1 MLVLHLTSKS
11 ILIFIPNG
19 CFMSVLNL
27 RKPFYLKDI
36 LSGLVV
42 FLVALPLCLGIA
54 LASGAPI
61 ISGIIAGIV
70 GGIVVGV
77 LSGSHI
83 SVAGPAAGLTAVILV
98 QLDQL
103 SGNYAAFLLCIIFAG
118 LLQIGFGLFKLGFFA
133 NFIPNNVILGLLA
146 AIGVILIA
154 TQLPYLLGIHDFSWS
169 AVWSG
174 TFFSNFSSLDKGAA
188 LIGLLSLFLI
198 LAWDSSP
205 LKKLVLPSAL
215 VAVVAAALLNFI
227 LMSMGSPL
235 AVQNH
240 NLIQLPN
247 LLEAPRD
254 VLIFPDFSYLAE
266 PLIYTGAITLAVVA
280 SLETLLNLE
289 AADKLDPQ
297 KRSSPPNRELWAQ
310 GTGNIVSGLIGGMPI
325 TSVIVRSSVNAN
337 SGARSKCSTIIHGIF
352 LLLAV
357 MFFVPLMN
365 MIPLSALAAILIL
378 TGFKLTHPKLFK
390 KLYQQGWKQFLP
402 FIITLVA
409 ILLTDLLT
417 GILIG
422 LLVSS
427 AFILYGNL
435 NKGVRVYKEKH
446 LHGIVTR
453 IELPSQV
460 TFLNRSA
467 LISALEHVH
476 KGEQLILDA
485 TQSDSIDPDIYQ
497 VIQEYQ
503 NETAIKR
510 KIDLKLI
517 GFKQHYH
524 ELDDAVLDIDI
535 STRDLQQQLTP
546 AQVLNLLKEGNERFV
561 KNERLQR
568 DIYRQIRVTA
578 DQGQHPIAAVLGCM
592 DSRAPTEMLFDVGIG
607 DLFSLR
613 IAGNVAGQKVIG
625 SLEFACQA
633 KGSKVV
639 VVLGH
644 TDCGAVTSACQLRLQ
659 HKSISDI
666 KEMPYIQYILGP
678 LMHSVQSAY
687 DIMQPRE
694 LNRPFIDQVTTL
706 NVHYNIQY
714 IVNHSSVLKEM
725 LERGEIAIVG
735 AIYDVQ
741 TGRVNF
747 LE

>member
-1 MLVLHLTSKS
+1 MTLFEVKDRLH
-11 ILIFIPNG
+11 I
-19 CFMSVLNL
+19 
-27 RKPFYLKDI
+27 KDA

-61 ISGIIAGIV
+61 LSGILAGIV
-70 GGIVVGV
+70 GGIVVGF

-98 QLDQL
+98 QLEQL
-103 SGNYAAFLLCIIFAG
+103 GGNYAAFLLCIIFAG
-118 LLQIGFGLFKLGFFA
+118 GLQILFGLFKLGFFA
-133 NFIPNNVILGLLA
+133 NYIPNNVILGLLA

-154 TQLPYLLGIHDFSWS
+154 TQIPYLLGLGNFSWREL
-169 AVWSG
+169 WSDQG
-174 TFFSNFSSLDKGAA
+174 INPNIQLDAGAMA
-188 LIGLLSLFLI
+188 IGLLSVMVI
-198 LAWDSSP
+198 LVWDKTP

-215 VAVVAAALLNFI
+215 IAVLVAAVLNYV
-227 LMSMGSPL
+227 LTYLQSPW
-235 AVQNH
+235 AIQTE

-247 LLEAPRD
+247 LLNATESAF
-254 VLIFPDFSYLAE
+254 IFPDWSALTN

-289 AADKLDPQ
+289 AADKLDPH
-297 KRSSPPNRELWAQ
+297 KRASPPNRELWAQ
-310 GTGNIVSGLIGGMPI
+310 GTGNIISGLIGGMPI

-337 SGARSKCSTIIHGIF
+337 TGARSKCSTIIHGIL

-357 MFFVPLMN
+357 LFFVPLMN

-378 TGFKLTHPKLFK
+378 TGFKLTHPSLFK
-390 KLYQQGWKQFLP
+390 KLYQQGWTQFIP
-402 FIITLVA
+402 FMITLVA
-409 ILLTDLLT
+409 ILLTDLLV

-422 LLVSS
+422 LASS
-427 AFILYGNL
+427 IVFILYGNL
-435 NKGVRVYKEKH
+435 HKGVRVYREKH
-446 LHGIVTR
+446 LHGVITR

-460 TFLNRSA
+460 TFLNRAS
-467 LISALEHVH
+467 LISALERVH
-476 KGEQLILDA
+476 KHEKLVIDA

-510 KIDLKLI
+510 QIDLKLI
-517 GFKQHYH
+517 GFKQHYQ

-535 STRDLQQQLTP
+535 STRDLQSKLKP
-546 AQVLNLLKEGNERFV
+546 SDVLKLLKEGNQRFV
-561 KNERLQR
+561 RNERLQR

-578 DQGQHPIAAVLGCM
+578 DEGQHPIAAVLGCM

-613 IAGNVAGQKVIG
+613 IAGNVAGQKVLG

-633 KGSKVV
+633 KGAKVI

-644 TDCGAVTSACQLRLQ
+644 TDCGAVTSACQMSLQ
-659 HKSISDI
+659 KQSVADI
-666 KEMPYIQYILGP
+666 KEMPHIQYVLGP
-678 LMHSVQSAY
+678 LMHSVDNVY
-687 DIMQPRE
+687 DIMQPRS
-694 LNRPFIDQVTTL
+694 LTPAFIDQVTAM

-714 IVNHSSVLKEM
+714 IIKHSAVLREM
-725 LERGEIAIVG
+725 LEHQQIDIVG
-735 AIYDVQ
+735 AIYDVK
-741 TGRVNF
+741 TGKVNF
-747 LE
+747 L

>member
-1 MLVLHLTSKS
+1 MTLFEVKNRLH
-11 ILIFIPNG
+11 I
-19 CFMSVLNL
+19 
-27 RKPFYLKDI
+27 KDA

-61 ISGIIAGIV
+61 LSGILAGIV
-70 GGIVVGV
+70 GGIVVGF

-98 QLDQL
+98 QLEQL
-103 SGNYAAFLLCIIFAG
+103 GGNYAAFLLCIIFAG
-118 LLQIGFGLFKLGFFA
+118 GLQILFGLFKLGFFA
-133 NFIPNNVILGLLA
+133 NYIPNNVILGLLA

-154 TQLPYLLGIHDFSWS
+154 TQIPYLLGLGNFSWREL
-169 AVWSG
+169 WSDQG
-174 TFFSNFSSLDKGAA
+174 INPNIQLDAGAMA
-188 LIGLLSLFLI
+188 IGLLSVVVI
-198 LAWDSSP
+198 LVWDKTP

-215 VAVVAAALLNFI
+215 IAVLVAAVLNYV
-227 LMSMGSPL
+227 LTYLQSPW
-235 AVQNH
+235 AIQTE

-247 LLEAPRD
+247 LLNATESAF
-254 VLIFPDFSYLAE
+254 IFPDWSALTN

-289 AADKLDPQ
+289 AADKLDPH
-297 KRSSPPNRELWAQ
+297 KRASPPNRELWAQ
-310 GTGNIVSGLIGGMPI
+310 GTGNIISGLIGGMPI

-337 SGARSKCSTIIHGIF
+337 TGARSKCSTIIHGIL

-357 MFFVPLMN
+357 LFFVPLMN

-378 TGFKLTHPKLFK
+378 TGFKLTHPSLFK
-390 KLYQQGWKQFLP
+390 KLYQQGWTQFIP
-402 FIITLVA
+402 FMITLVA
-409 ILLTDLLT
+409 ILLTDLLV

-422 LLVSS
+422 LASS
-427 AFILYGNL
+427 IVFILYGNL
-435 NKGVRVYKEKH
+435 HKGVRVYREKH
-446 LHGIVTR
+446 LHGVITR

-460 TFLNRSA
+460 TFLNRAS
-467 LISALEHVH
+467 LISALERVH
-476 KGEQLILDA
+476 KHEKLVIDA

-510 KIDLKLI
+510 QIDLKLI
-517 GFKQHYH
+517 GFKQHYQ

-535 STRDLQQQLTP
+535 STRDLQSKLKP
-546 AQVLNLLKEGNERFV
+546 SDVLKLLKEGNQRFV
-561 KNERLQR
+561 RNERLQR

-578 DQGQHPIAAVLGCM
+578 DEGQHPIAAVLGCM

-613 IAGNVAGQKVIG
+613 IAGNVAGQKVLG

-633 KGSKVV
+633 KGAKVI

-644 TDCGAVTSACQLRLQ
+644 TDCGAVTSACQLSLQ
-659 HKSISDI
+659 KQSVADI
-666 KEMPYIQYILGP
+666 KEMPHIQYVLGP
-678 LMHSVQSAY
+678 LMHSVDNVY
-687 DIMQPRE
+687 DIMQPRS
-694 LNRPFIDQVTTL
+694 LTPAFIDQVTAM

-714 IVNHSSVLKEM
+714 IIKHSAVLREM
-725 LERGEIAIVG
+725 LEHQQIDIIG
-735 AIYDVQ
+735 AIYDVK
-741 TGRVNF
+741 TGKVNF
-747 LE
+747 L

>member
-1 MLVLHLTSKS
+1 MTSLALKNRFHLND
-11 ILIFIPNG
+11 L
-19 CFMSVLNL
+19 
-27 RKPFYLKDI
+27 
-36 LSGLVV
+36 LSGVVV

-70 GGIVVGV
+70 GGIIVGL

-83 SVAGPAAGLTAVILV
+83 SVSGPAAGLTAVILV

-103 SGNYAAFLLCIIFAG
+103 GGNYAAFLLCIVFAG
-118 LLQIGFGLFKLGFFA
+118 ILQILFGLFKLGFFA

-146 AIGVILIA
+146 AIGAILIV
-154 TQLPYLLGIHDFSWS
+154 TQLPYLFGLSSFSWDMLWTSTPS
-169 AVWSG
+169 ALVQH
-174 TFFSNFSSLDKGAA
+174 FDLGAA

-205 LKKLVLPSAL
+205 LKKLALPSAL
-215 VAVVAAALLNFI
+215 IAVVLAAGLNFI
-227 LMSMGSPL
+227 LISIGSPW
-235 AVQNH
+235 AVQSD

-247 LLEAPRD
+247 ILEAPQE
-254 VLIFPDFSYLAE
+254 VLVFPDFAYLAE
-266 PLIYTGAITLAVVA
+266 PLIYTGAVTLAIVA

-289 AADKLDPQ
+289 AADKLDSQ

-310 GTGNIVSGLIGGMPI
+310 GAGNIVSGLIGGMPV

-337 SGARSKCSTIIHGIF
+337 TGARSKCSTIFHGIL
-352 LLLAV
+352 LLLAIL
-357 MFFVPLMN
+357 FFVPLMN
-365 MIPLSALAAILIL
+365 MIPLSALAAILIV

-390 KLYQQGWKQFLP
+390 QLYQKGWKQFLP

-417 GILIG
+417 GIVIG
-422 LLVSS
+422 LLTSS
-427 AFILYGNL
+427 GFILYGNF

-476 KGEQLILDA
+476 KHQQLIIDA
-485 TQSDSIDPDIYQ
+485 TQCDSIDPDIYQ
-497 VIQEYQ
+497 VIQDYQ
-503 NETAIKR
+503 NETASKR
-510 KIDLKLI
+510 QIDLKLI
-517 GFKQHYH
+517 GFKQHYQDVD
-524 ELDDAVLDIDI
+524 EAALDIYI
-535 STRDLQQQLTP
+535 STRELQRKLSPQQVIT
-546 AQVLNLLKEGNERFV
+546 LLKEGNERFV

-568 DIYRQIRVTA
+568 DVYRQIRVTA
-578 DQGQHPIAAVLGCM
+578 DEGQHPIAAVLGCM
-592 DSRAPTEMLFDVGIG
+592 DSRAPTEMIFDVGIG

-613 IAGNVAGQKVIG
+613 IAGNIAGQKVLG

-633 KGSKVV
+633 KGSKVIL
-639 VVLGH
+639 VLGH

-659 HKSISDI
+659 QKRVSDVQ
-666 KEMPYIQYILGP
+666 EMPHIQYVLGP
-678 LMHSVQSAY
+678 LMHSVDSVY
-687 DIMQPRE
+687 DIMQPRD
-694 LNRPFIDQVTTL
+694 LSRAFINQVTAM

-714 IVNHSSVLKEM
+714 ITAHSPVLKD
-725 LERGEIAIVG
+725 LLDRGEIAIVG
-735 AIYDVQ
+735 AIYDVK
-741 TGRVNF
+741 TGQVEF
-747 LE
+747 LDR

>member
-1 MLVLHLTSKS
+1 MVV
-11 ILIFIPNG
+11 
-19 CFMSVLNL
+19 FMPALE
-27 RKPFYLKDI
+27 LKNRFHVNDL
-36 LSGLVV
+36 LSGVVV

-70 GGIVVGV
+70 GGIIVGL

-83 SVAGPAAGLTAVILV
+83 SVSGPAAGLTAVILV

-103 SGNYAAFLLCIIFAG
+103 GGNYAAFLLCIVFAG
-118 LLQIGFGLFKLGFFA
+118 ILQILFGVFKLGFFA

-146 AIGVILIA
+146 AIGAILIV
-154 TQLPYLLGIHDFSWS
+154 TQLPYLFGLTDFSWKE
-169 AVWSG
+169 VWTATPD
-174 TFFSNFSSLDKGAA
+174 TFIQKFDAGAA

-205 LKKLVLPSAL
+205 LKKLALPSAL
-215 VAVVAAALLNFI
+215 IAVVLAAVFNFVLI
-227 LMSMGSPL
+227 SIGSSW
-235 AVQNH
+235 AVQSN

-247 LLEAPRD
+247 ILQAPEE
-254 VLIFPDFSYLAE
+254 VLVFPDFSYLAE
-266 PLIYTGAITLAVVA
+266 PLIYTGAITLAIVA

-310 GTGNIVSGLIGGMPI
+310 GAGNIVSGLIGGMPV

-337 SGARSKCSTIIHGIF
+337 TGARSKCSTIIHGVL
-352 LLLAV
+352 LLLAIL
-357 MFFVPLMN
+357 FFVPLMN
-365 MIPLSALAAILIL
+365 MIPLSALAAILIV

-390 KLYQQGWKQFLP
+390 QLYQKGWRQFLP

-417 GILIG
+417 GILVG
-422 LLVSS
+422 LFTSS
-427 AFILYGNL
+427 AFILYGNF

-476 KGEQLILDA
+476 KDQQLIIDA
-485 TQSDSIDPDIYQ
+485 TQCDSIDPDIYQ
-497 VIQEYQ
+497 VIQDYQ
-503 NETAIKR
+503 NETAVKR
-510 KIDLKLI
+510 QVDLKLI
-517 GFKQHYH
+517 GFKQHY
-524 ELDDAVLDIDI
+524 EEVDDAVLDIYI
-535 STRDLQQQLTP
+535 STRDLQRKLSPQQVIT
-546 AQVLNLLKEGNERFV
+546 LLKEGNERFV

-578 DQGQHPIAAVLGCM
+578 DEGQHPIAA
-592 DSRAPTEMLFDVGIG
+592 EMIFDVGIG

-613 IAGNVAGQKVIG
+613 IAGNIAGQKVLG

-633 KGSKVV
+633 KGSKVIL
-639 VVLGH
+639 VLGH

-659 HKSISDI
+659 QKQISDV
-666 KEMPYIQYILGP
+666 KEMPHIQYVLGP
-678 LMHSVQSAY
+678 LMHSVKSVY

-694 LNRPFIDQVTTL
+694 LNKTFVNQVTAM

-714 IVNHSSVLKEM
+714 IINNSTVLKD
-725 LERGEIAIVG
+725 LLDRGEIAIVG
-735 AIYDVQ
+735 AIYDVK
-741 TGRVNF
+741 TGHVEF
-747 LE
+747 LDA

>member
-1 MLVLHLTSKS
+1 MC
-11 ILIFIPNG
+11 I
-19 CFMSVLNL
+19 
-27 RKPFYLKDI
+27 
-36 LSGLVV
+36 V
-42 FLVALPLCLGIA
+42 F
-54 LASGAPI
+54 
-61 ISGIIAGIV
+61 AGI
-70 GGIVVGV
+70 
-77 LSGSHI
+77 
-83 SVAGPAAGLTAVILV
+83 
-98 QLDQL
+98 
-103 SGNYAAFLLCIIFAG
+103 
-118 LLQIGFGLFKLGFFA
+118 LQILFGVFKLGFFA

-146 AIGVILIA
+146 AIGAILIV
-154 TQLPYLLGIHDFSWS
+154 TQLPYLFGLTDFSWKD
-169 AVWSG
+169 VW
-174 TFFSNFSSLDKGAA
+174 TATPDTLIQKFDTGAA

-205 LKKLVLPSAL
+205 LKKLALPSAL
-215 VAVVAAALLNFI
+215 IAVVIAAVLNFV
-227 LMSMGSPL
+227 LMNIGSSW
-235 AVQNH
+235 AVQTN

-247 LLEAPRD
+247 ILQAPEE
-254 VLIFPDFSYLAE
+254 VLVFPDFSYLAE
-266 PLIYTGAITLAVVA
+266 PLIYTGAITLAIVA

-310 GTGNIVSGLIGGMPI
+310 GAGNIVSGLIGGMPV

-337 SGARSKCSTIIHGIF
+337 TGARSKYSTIIHGIL

-357 MFFVPLMN
+357 LFFVQLMN
-365 MIPLSALAAILIL
+365 MIPLSALAAILIV

-390 KLYQQGWKQFLP
+390 QLYQKGWKQFLP

-417 GILIG
+417 GILVG
-422 LLVSS
+422 LFTSS
-427 AFILYGNL
+427 AFILYGNF

-476 KGEQLILDA
+476 KDQQLIIDA
-485 TQSDSIDPDIYQ
+485 TQCDSIDPDIYQ
-497 VIQEYQ
+497 VIQDYQ
-503 NETAIKR
+503 NETAVKR
-510 KIDLKLI
+510 QVDLKLI
-517 GFKQHYH
+517 GFKQHY
-524 ELDDAVLDIDI
+524 EEVDDAVLDIYI
-535 STRDLQQQLTP
+535 STRDLQRKLSPQQVVT
-546 AQVLNLLKEGNERFV
+546 LLKEGNERFV

-578 DQGQHPIAAVLGCM
+578 DEGQHPIAAVLGCM
-592 DSRAPTEMLFDVGIG
+592 DSRAPTEMIFDVGIG

-613 IAGNVAGQKVIG
+613 IAGNIAGQKVLG

-633 KGSKVV
+633 KGSKVIL
-639 VVLGH
+639 VLGH

-659 HKSISDI
+659 QKQVSDV
-666 KEMPYIQYILGP
+666 KEMPHIQYVLGP
-678 LMHSVQSAY
+678 LMRSVESVY

-694 LNRPFIDQVTTL
+694 LNKAFINQVTAM

-714 IVNHSSVLKEM
+714 IINNSTVLKD
-725 LERGEIAIVG
+725 LLDRGEIAIIG
-735 AIYDVQ
+735 AIYDVK
-741 TGRVNF
+741 TGHVEF
-747 LE
+747 LDT

>member
-1 MLVLHLTSKS
+1 MTLFEVKNRLH
-11 ILIFIPNG
+11 I
-19 CFMSVLNL
+19 
-27 RKPFYLKDI
+27 KDA

-61 ISGIIAGIV
+61 LSGILAGIV
-70 GGIVVGV
+70 GGIVVGF

-98 QLDQL
+98 QLEQL
-103 SGNYAAFLLCIIFAG
+103 GGNYAAFLLCIIFAG
-118 LLQIGFGLFKLGFFA
+118 GLQILFGLFKLGFFA
-133 NFIPNNVILGLLA
+133 NYIPNNVILGLLA

-154 TQLPYLLGIHDFSWS
+154 TQIPYLLGLGNFSWREL
-169 AVWSG
+169 WSDQG
-174 TFFSNFSSLDKGAA
+174 INPNIQLDAGAMA
-188 LIGLLSLFLI
+188 IGLLSVVVI
-198 LAWDSSP
+198 LVWDKTS

-215 VAVVAAALLNFI
+215 IAVLVAAVLNYV
-227 LMSMGSPL
+227 LTYLQSPW
-235 AVQNH
+235 AIQTE

-247 LLEAPRD
+247 LLNATESAF
-254 VLIFPDFSYLAE
+254 IFPDWSALTN

-289 AADKLDPQ
+289 AADKLDPH
-297 KRSSPPNRELWAQ
+297 KRASPPNRELWAQ
-310 GTGNIVSGLIGGMPI
+310 GTGNIISGLIGGMPI

-337 SGARSKCSTIIHGIF
+337 TGARSKCSTIIHGIL

-357 MFFVPLMN
+357 LFFVPLMN

-378 TGFKLTHPKLFK
+378 TGFKLTHPGLFK
-390 KLYQQGWKQFLP
+390 KLYQQGWTQFIP
-402 FIITLVA
+402 FMITLVA
-409 ILLTDLLT
+409 ILLTDLLV

-422 LLVSS
+422 LASS
-427 AFILYGNL
+427 IVFILYGNL
-435 NKGVRVYKEKH
+435 HKGVRVYREKH
-446 LHGIVTR
+446 LHGVITR

-460 TFLNRSA
+460 TFLNRAS
-467 LISALEHVH
+467 LISALERVH
-476 KGEQLILDA
+476 KHEKLVIDA

-510 KIDLKLI
+510 QIDLKLI
-517 GFKQHYH
+517 GFKQHYQ

-535 STRDLQQQLTP
+535 STRDLQSKLKP
-546 AQVLNLLKEGNERFV
+546 SDVLKLLKEGNQRFV
-561 KNERLQR
+561 RNERLQR

-578 DQGQHPIAAVLGCM
+578 DEGQHPIAAVLGCM

-613 IAGNVAGQKVIG
+613 IAGNVAGQKVLG

-633 KGSKVV
+633 KGAKVI

-644 TDCGAVTSACQLRLQ
+644 TDCGAVTSACQLSLQ
-659 HKSISDI
+659 KQSVADI
-666 KEMPYIQYILGP
+666 KEMPHIQYVLGP
-678 LMHSVQSAY
+678 LMHSVDNVY
-687 DIMQPRE
+687 DIMQPRS
-694 LNRPFIDQVTTL
+694 LTSAFIDQVTAM

-714 IVNHSSVLKEM
+714 IIKHSAVLREM
-725 LERGEIAIVG
+725 LEHQQIDIVG
-735 AIYDVQ
+735 AIYDVK
-741 TGRVNF
+741 TGKVNF
-747 LE
+747 L

>member
-1 MLVLHLTSKS
+1 MTLFEVKNRLH
-11 ILIFIPNG
+11 I
-19 CFMSVLNL
+19 
-27 RKPFYLKDI
+27 KDA

-61 ISGIIAGIV
+61 LSGILAGIV
-70 GGIVVGV
+70 GGIVVGF

-98 QLDQL
+98 QLEQL
-103 SGNYAAFLLCIIFAG
+103 GGNYAAFLLCIIFAG
-118 LLQIGFGLFKLGFFA
+118 GLQILFGLFKLGFFA
-133 NFIPNNVILGLLA
+133 NYIPNNVILGLLA

-154 TQLPYLLGIHDFSWS
+154 TQIPYLLGLGNFSWREL
-169 AVWSG
+169 WSDQG
-174 TFFSNFSSLDKGAA
+174 INSNIQLDAGAMA
-188 LIGLLSLFLI
+188 IGLLSVVVI
-198 LAWDSSP
+198 LVWDKTP

-215 VAVVAAALLNFI
+215 IAVLVAAVLNYV
-227 LMSMGSPL
+227 LTYLQSPW
-235 AVQNH
+235 AIQTE

-247 LLEAPRD
+247 LLNATESAF
-254 VLIFPDFSYLAE
+254 IFPDWSALTN

-289 AADKLDPQ
+289 AADKLDPH
-297 KRSSPPNRELWAQ
+297 KRASPPNRELWAQ
-310 GTGNIVSGLIGGMPI
+310 GTGNIISGLIGGMPI

-337 SGARSKCSTIIHGIF
+337 TGARSKCSTIIHGIL

-357 MFFVPLMN
+357 LFFVPLMN

-378 TGFKLTHPKLFK
+378 TGFKLTHPSLFK
-390 KLYQQGWKQFLP
+390 KLYQQGWTQFIP
-402 FIITLVA
+402 FMITLVA
-409 ILLTDLLT
+409 ILLTDLLV

-422 LLVSS
+422 LASS
-427 AFILYGNL
+427 IVFILYGNL
-435 NKGVRVYKEKH
+435 HKGVRVYREKH
-446 LHGIVTR
+446 LHGVITR

-460 TFLNRSA
+460 TFLNRAS
-467 LISALEHVH
+467 LISALERVH
-476 KGEQLILDA
+476 KHEKLVIDA

-510 KIDLKLI
+510 QIDLKLI
-517 GFKQHYH
+517 GFKQHYQ

-535 STRDLQQQLTP
+535 STRDLQSKLKP
-546 AQVLNLLKEGNERFV
+546 SDVLKLLKEGNQRFV
-561 KNERLQR
+561 RNERLQR

-578 DQGQHPIAAVLGCM
+578 DEGQHPIAAVLGCM

-613 IAGNVAGQKVIG
+613 IAGNVAGQKVLG

-633 KGSKVV
+633 KGAKVI

-644 TDCGAVTSACQLRLQ
+644 TDCGAVTSACQLSLQ
-659 HKSISDI
+659 KQSVADI
-666 KEMPYIQYILGP
+666 KEMPHIQYVLGP
-678 LMHSVQSAY
+678 LMHSVDNIY
-687 DIMQPRE
+687 DIMQPRS
-694 LNRPFIDQVTTL
+694 LTPAFIDQVTAM

-714 IVNHSSVLKEM
+714 IIKHSAVLREM
-725 LERGEIAIVG
+725 LEHQQIDIVG
-735 AIYDVQ
+735 AIYDVK
-741 TGRVNF
+741 TGKVNF
-747 LE
+747 L

>member
-1 MLVLHLTSKS
+1 MTLFEVKNRLH
-11 ILIFIPNG
+11 I
-19 CFMSVLNL
+19 
-27 RKPFYLKDI
+27 KDA

-61 ISGIIAGIV
+61 LSGILAGIV
-70 GGIVVGV
+70 GGIVVGF

-98 QLDQL
+98 QLEQL
-103 SGNYAAFLLCIIFAG
+103 GGNYAAFLLCIIFAG
-118 LLQIGFGLFKLGFFA
+118 GLQILFGLFKLGFFA
-133 NFIPNNVILGLLA
+133 NYIPNNVILGLLA

-154 TQLPYLLGIHDFSWS
+154 TQIPYLLGLGNFSWREL
-169 AVWSG
+169 WSDQG
-174 TFFSNFSSLDKGAA
+174 INPNIQLDAGAMA
-188 LIGLLSLFLI
+188 IGLLSVVVI
-198 LAWDSSP
+198 LVWDKTP

-215 VAVVAAALLNFI
+215 IAVLVAAVLNYV
-227 LMSMGSPL
+227 LTYLQSPW
-235 AVQNH
+235 AIQTE

-247 LLEAPRD
+247 LLNATESAF
-254 VLIFPDFSYLAE
+254 IFPDWSALTN

-289 AADKLDPQ
+289 AADKLDPH
-297 KRSSPPNRELWAQ
+297 KRASPPNRELWAQ
-310 GTGNIVSGLIGGMPI
+310 GTGNIISGLIGGMPI

-337 SGARSKCSTIIHGIF
+337 TGARSKCSTIIHGIL

-357 MFFVPLMN
+357 LFFVPLMN

-378 TGFKLTHPKLFK
+378 TGFKLTHPSLFK
-390 KLYQQGWKQFLP
+390 KLYQQGWTQFIP
-402 FIITLVA
+402 FMITLVA
-409 ILLTDLLT
+409 ILLTDLLV

-422 LLVSS
+422 LASS
-427 AFILYGNL
+427 IVFILYGNL
-435 NKGVRVYKEKH
+435 HKGVRVYREKH
-446 LHGIVTR
+446 LHGVITR

-460 TFLNRSA
+460 TFLNRAS
-467 LISALEHVH
+467 LISALERVH
-476 KGEQLILDA
+476 KHEKLVIDA

-510 KIDLKLI
+510 QIDLKLI
-517 GFKQHYH
+517 GFKQHYQ

-535 STRDLQQQLTP
+535 STRDLQSKLKP
-546 AQVLNLLKEGNERFV
+546 SDVLKLLKEGNQRFV

-578 DQGQHPIAAVLGCM
+578 DEGQHPIAAVLGCM

-613 IAGNVAGQKVIG
+613 IAGNVAGQKVLG

-633 KGSKVV
+633 KGAKVI

-644 TDCGAVTSACQLRLQ
+644 TDCGAVTSACQLALQ
-659 HKSISDI
+659 KQSVADI
-666 KEMPYIQYILGP
+666 KEMPHIQYVLGP
-678 LMHSVQSAY
+678 LMHSVDNVY
-687 DIMQPRE
+687 DIMQPRS
-694 LNRPFIDQVTTL
+694 LTSAFIDQVTAM

-714 IVNHSSVLKEM
+714 IIKHSAVLREM
-725 LERGEIAIVG
+725 LEHQQIDIVG
-735 AIYDVQ
+735 AIYDVK
-741 TGRVNF
+741 TGKVNF
-747 LE
+747 L

>member
-1 MLVLHLTSKS
+1 M
-11 ILIFIPNG
+11 
-19 CFMSVLNL
+19 
-27 RKPFYLKDI
+27 
-36 LSGLVV
+36 
-42 FLVALPLCLGIA
+42 
-54 LASGAPI
+54 
-61 ISGIIAGIV
+61 
-70 GGIVVGV
+70 
-77 LSGSHI
+77 
-83 SVAGPAAGLTAVILV
+83 
-98 QLDQL
+98 
-103 SGNYAAFLLCIIFAG
+103 
-118 LLQIGFGLFKLGFFA
+118 
-133 NFIPNNVILGLLA
+133 
-146 AIGVILIA
+146 
-154 TQLPYLLGIHDFSWS
+154 
-169 AVWSG
+169 
-174 TFFSNFSSLDKGAA
+174 
-188 LIGLLSLFLI
+188 
-198 LAWDSSP
+198 
-205 LKKLVLPSAL
+205 
-215 VAVVAAALLNFI
+215 
-227 LMSMGSPL
+227 
-235 AVQNH
+235 
-240 NLIQLPN
+240 IQLPN
-247 LLEAPRD
+247 LLEAPRN

-352 LLLAV
+352 LLLVV

-633 KGSKVV
+633 KGSKVI

-644 TDCGAVTSACQLRLQ
+644 TDCGAVTSACQLQLQ

-666 KEMPYIQYILGP
+666 KEMPHIQYILGP

>member
-1 MLVLHLTSKS
+1 MTLFEVKNRLH
-11 ILIFIPNG
+11 I
-19 CFMSVLNL
+19 
-27 RKPFYLKDI
+27 KDA

-61 ISGIIAGIV
+61 LSGILAGIV
-70 GGIVVGV
+70 GGIVVGF

-98 QLDQL
+98 QLEQL
-103 SGNYAAFLLCIIFAG
+103 GGNYAAFLLCIIFAG
-118 LLQIGFGLFKLGFFA
+118 GLQILFGLFKLGFFA
-133 NFIPNNVILGLLA
+133 NYIPNNVILGLLA

-154 TQLPYLLGIHDFSWS
+154 TQIPYLLGLGNFSWREL
-169 AVWSG
+169 WSDQG
-174 TFFSNFSSLDKGAA
+174 INPNIQLDAGAMA
-188 LIGLLSLFLI
+188 IGLLSVVVI
-198 LAWDSSP
+198 LVWDKTP

-215 VAVVAAALLNFI
+215 IAVLVAAVLNYV
-227 LMSMGSPL
+227 LTYLQSPW
-235 AVQNH
+235 AIQTE

-247 LLEAPRD
+247 LLNATESAF
-254 VLIFPDFSYLAE
+254 IFPDWSALTN

-289 AADKLDPQ
+289 AADKLDPH
-297 KRSSPPNRELWAQ
+297 KRASPPNRELWAQ
-310 GTGNIVSGLIGGMPI
+310 GTGNIISGLIGGMPI

-337 SGARSKCSTIIHGIF
+337 TGARSKCSTIIHGIL

-357 MFFVPLMN
+357 LFFVPLMN

-378 TGFKLTHPKLFK
+378 TGFKLTHPGLFK
-390 KLYQQGWKQFLP
+390 KLYQQGWTQFIP
-402 FIITLVA
+402 FMITLVA
-409 ILLTDLLT
+409 ILLTDLLV

-422 LLVSS
+422 LASS
-427 AFILYGNL
+427 IVFILYGNL
-435 NKGVRVYKEKH
+435 HKGVRVYREKH
-446 LHGIVTR
+446 LHGVITR

-460 TFLNRSA
+460 TFLNRAS
-467 LISALEHVH
+467 LISALERVH
-476 KGEQLILDA
+476 KHEKLVIDA

-510 KIDLKLI
+510 QIDLKLI
-517 GFKQHYH
+517 GFKQHYQ

-535 STRDLQQQLTP
+535 ITRDLQSKLKP
-546 AQVLNLLKEGNERFV
+546 SDVLKLLKEGNQRFV
-561 KNERLQR
+561 RNERLQR

-578 DQGQHPIAAVLGCM
+578 DEGQHPIAAVLGCM

-613 IAGNVAGQKVIG
+613 IAGNVAGQKVLG

-633 KGSKVV
+633 KGAKVI

-644 TDCGAVTSACQLRLQ
+644 TDCGAVTSACQLALQ
-659 HKSISDI
+659 KQSVADI
-666 KEMPYIQYILGP
+666 KEMPHIQYVLGP
-678 LMHSVQSAY
+678 LMHSVDNVY
-687 DIMQPRE
+687 DIMQPRS
-694 LNRPFIDQVTTL
+694 LTPAFIDQVTVM

-714 IVNHSSVLKEM
+714 IIKHSAVLREM
-725 LERGEIAIVG
+725 LEHQQIDIVG
-735 AIYDVQ
+735 AIYDVK
-741 TGRVNF
+741 TGKVNF
-747 LE
+747 L

>member
-1 MLVLHLTSKS
+1 MPALELKNRFHLND
-11 ILIFIPNG
+11 L
-19 CFMSVLNL
+19 
-27 RKPFYLKDI
+27 
-36 LSGLVV
+36 LSGVVV

-70 GGIVVGV
+70 GGIIVGL

-83 SVAGPAAGLTAVILV
+83 SVSGPAAGLTAVILV

-103 SGNYAAFLLCIIFAG
+103 GGNYAAFLLCIVFAG
-118 LLQIGFGLFKLGFFA
+118 ILQILFGIFKLGFFA

-146 AIGVILIA
+146 AIGAILIV
-154 TQLPYLLGIHDFSWS
+154 TQLPYLFGLTDFSWKNIWT
-169 AVWSG
+169 ATPD
-174 TFFSNFSSLDKGAA
+174 TFLQHFDAGAA
-188 LIGLLSLFLI
+188 FIGLLSLFLI
-198 LAWDSSP
+198 LAWDNSP
-205 LKKLVLPSAL
+205 LKKLAIPSAL
-215 VAVVAAALLNFI
+215 IAVVIAAVLNFV
-227 LMSMGSPL
+227 LMNIGSPW
-235 AVQNH
+235 AVQTN

-247 LLEAPRD
+247 ILQEPQE
-254 VLIFPDFSYLAE
+254 VLVFPDFSYLAE
-266 PLIYTGAITLAVVA
+266 PLIYTGAITLAIVA

-310 GTGNIVSGLIGGMPI
+310 GAGNIVSGLIGGMPV

-337 SGARSKCSTIIHGIF
+337 TGARSKYSTIIHGIL

-357 MFFVPLMN
+357 LFFVQLMN
-365 MIPLSALAAILIL
+365 MIPLSALAAILIV

-390 KLYQQGWKQFLP
+390 QLYQKGWKQFLP

-417 GILIG
+417 GILVG
-422 LLVSS
+422 LFTSS
-427 AFILYGNL
+427 AFILYGNF

-476 KGEQLILDA
+476 KDQQLIIDA
-485 TQSDSIDPDIYQ
+485 TQCDSIDPDIYQ
-497 VIQEYQ
+497 VIQDYQ
-503 NETAIKR
+503 NETAVKR
-510 KIDLKLI
+510 QVDLKLI
-517 GFKQHYH
+517 GFKQHY
-524 ELDDAVLDIDI
+524 EEVDDAVLDIYI
-535 STRDLQQQLTP
+535 STRDLQRKLSPQQVVT
-546 AQVLNLLKEGNERFV
+546 LLKEGNERFV

-578 DQGQHPIAAVLGCM
+578 DEGQHPIAAVLGCM
-592 DSRAPTEMLFDVGIG
+592 DSRAPTEMIFDVGIG

-613 IAGNVAGQKVIG
+613 IAGNIAGQKVLG

-633 KGSKVV
+633 KGSKVIL
-639 VVLGH
+639 VLGH

-659 HKSISDI
+659 QKQVSDV
-666 KEMPYIQYILGP
+666 KEMPHIQYVLGP
-678 LMHSVQSAY
+678 LMRSVESVY

-694 LNRPFIDQVTTL
+694 VNKAFINQVTAM

-714 IVNHSSVLKEM
+714 IINNSTVLKD
-725 LERGEIAIVG
+725 LLDRGEIAIIG
-735 AIYDVQ
+735 AIYDVK
-741 TGRVNF
+741 TGHVEF
-747 LE
+747 LDA

>member
-1 MLVLHLTSKS
+1 MTLFEVKNRLH
-11 ILIFIPNG
+11 I
-19 CFMSVLNL
+19 
-27 RKPFYLKDI
+27 KDA

-61 ISGIIAGIV
+61 LSGILAGIV
-70 GGIVVGV
+70 GGIVVGF

-98 QLDQL
+98 QLEQL
-103 SGNYAAFLLCIIFAG
+103 GGNYAAFLLCIIFAG
-118 LLQIGFGLFKLGFFA
+118 GLQILFGLFKLGFFA
-133 NFIPNNVILGLLA
+133 NYIPNNVILGLLA

-154 TQLPYLLGIHDFSWS
+154 TQISYLLGLGNFSWREL
-169 AVWSG
+169 WSDQG
-174 TFFSNFSSLDKGAA
+174 INPNIQLDAGAMV
-188 LIGLLSLFLI
+188 IGLLSVVVI
-198 LAWDSSP
+198 LVWDKTP

-215 VAVVAAALLNFI
+215 IAVLVAAVLNYV
-227 LMSMGSPL
+227 LTYLQSPW
-235 AVQNH
+235 AIQTE

-247 LLEAPRD
+247 LLNATESAF
-254 VLIFPDFSYLAE
+254 IFPDWSALTN

-289 AADKLDPQ
+289 AADKLDPH
-297 KRSSPPNRELWAQ
+297 KRASPPNRELWAQ
-310 GTGNIVSGLIGGMPI
+310 GTGNIISGLIGGMPI

-337 SGARSKCSTIIHGIF
+337 TGARSKCSTIIHGIL

-357 MFFVPLMN
+357 LFFVPLMN

-378 TGFKLTHPKLFK
+378 TGFKLTHPSLFK
-390 KLYQQGWKQFLP
+390 KLYQQGWTQFIP
-402 FIITLVA
+402 FMITLVA
-409 ILLTDLLT
+409 ILLTDLLV

-422 LLVSS
+422 LASS
-427 AFILYGNL
+427 IVFILYGNL
-435 NKGVRVYKEKH
+435 HKGVRVYREKH
-446 LHGIVTR
+446 LHGVITR

-460 TFLNRSA
+460 TFLNRAS
-467 LISALEHVH
+467 LISALERVH
-476 KGEQLILDA
+476 KHEKLVIDA

-510 KIDLKLI
+510 QIDLKLI
-517 GFKQHYH
+517 GFKQHYQ

-535 STRDLQQQLTP
+535 STRDLQSKLKP
-546 AQVLNLLKEGNERFV
+546 SDVLKLLKEGNQRFV

-578 DQGQHPIAAVLGCM
+578 DEGQHPIAAVLGCM

-613 IAGNVAGQKVIG
+613 IAGNVAGQKVLG

-633 KGSKVV
+633 KGAKVI

-644 TDCGAVTSACQLRLQ
+644 TDCGAVTSACQLSLQ
-659 HKSISDI
+659 KQSVADI
-666 KEMPYIQYILGP
+666 KEMPHIQYVLGP
-678 LMHSVQSAY
+678 LMHSVDNVY
-687 DIMQPRE
+687 DIMQPRS
-694 LNRPFIDQVTTL
+694 LTPAFIDQVTAM

-714 IVNHSSVLKEM
+714 IIKHSAVLREM
-725 LERGEIAIVG
+725 LEHQQIDIVG
-735 AIYDVQ
+735 AIYDVK
-741 TGRVNF
+741 TGKVNF
-747 LE
+747 L

>member
-1 MLVLHLTSKS
+1 MTSLALKNRFHLND
-11 ILIFIPNG
+11 L
-19 CFMSVLNL
+19 
-27 RKPFYLKDI
+27 
-36 LSGLVV
+36 LSGVVV

-70 GGIVVGV
+70 GGIIVGL

-83 SVAGPAAGLTAVILV
+83 SVSGPAAGLTAVILV

-103 SGNYAAFLLCIIFAG
+103 GGNYAAFLLCIVFAG
-118 LLQIGFGLFKLGFFA
+118 ILQILFGLFKLGFFA

-146 AIGVILIA
+146 AIGAILIV
-154 TQLPYLLGIHDFSWS
+154 TQLPYLFGLSSFSWDMLWTSTPS
-169 AVWSG
+169 ALVQH
-174 TFFSNFSSLDKGAA
+174 FDLGAA

-205 LKKLVLPSAL
+205 LKKLTLPSAL
-215 VAVVAAALLNFI
+215 IAVVLAAGLNFI
-227 LMSMGSPL
+227 LISIGSPW
-235 AVQNH
+235 AVQTD

-247 LLEAPRD
+247 ILEAPQE
-254 VLIFPDFSYLAE
+254 VLVFPDFAYLAE
-266 PLIYTGAITLAVVA
+266 PLIYTGAVTLAIVA

-289 AADKLDPQ
+289 AADKLDSQ

-310 GTGNIVSGLIGGMPI
+310 GAGNIVSGLIGGMPV

-337 SGARSKCSTIIHGIF
+337 TGARSKCSTIFHGIL
-352 LLLAV
+352 LLLAIL
-357 MFFVPLMN
+357 FFVPLMN
-365 MIPLSALAAILIL
+365 MIPLSALAAILIV

-390 KLYQQGWKQFLP
+390 QLYQKGWKQFLP

-417 GILIG
+417 GIVIG
-422 LLVSS
+422 LLTSS
-427 AFILYGNL
+427 GFILYGNF

-476 KGEQLILDA
+476 KHQQLIIDA
-485 TQSDSIDPDIYQ
+485 TQCDSIDPDIYQ
-497 VIQEYQ
+497 VIQDYQ
-503 NETAIKR
+503 NETASKR
-510 KIDLKLI
+510 QIDLKLI
-517 GFKQHYH
+517 GFKQHYQDVD
-524 ELDDAVLDIDI
+524 EAALDIYI
-535 STRDLQQQLTP
+535 STRELQRKLSPQQVIT
-546 AQVLNLLKEGNERFV
+546 LLKEGNERFV

-568 DIYRQIRVTA
+568 DVYRQIRVTA
-578 DQGQHPIAAVLGCM
+578 DEGQHPIAAVLGCM
-592 DSRAPTEMLFDVGIG
+592 DSRAPTEMIFDVGIG

-613 IAGNVAGQKVIG
+613 IAGNIAGQKVLG

-633 KGSKVV
+633 KGSKVIL
-639 VVLGH
+639 VLGH

-659 HKSISDI
+659 QKRVSDVQ
-666 KEMPYIQYILGP
+666 EMPHIQYVLGP
-678 LMHSVQSAY
+678 LMHSVDSVY
-687 DIMQPRE
+687 DIMQPRD
-694 LNRPFIDQVTTL
+694 LSRAFINQVTAM

-714 IVNHSSVLKEM
+714 ITAHSPVLKD
-725 LERGEIAIVG
+725 LLDRGEIAIVG
-735 AIYDVQ
+735 AIYDVK
-741 TGRVNF
+741 TGQVEF
-747 LE
+747 LDR

>member
-1 MLVLHLTSKS
+1 MTLFEVKNRLH
-11 ILIFIPNG
+11 I
-19 CFMSVLNL
+19 
-27 RKPFYLKDI
+27 KDA

-61 ISGIIAGIV
+61 LSGILAGIV
-70 GGIVVGV
+70 GGIVVGF

-98 QLDQL
+98 QLEQL
-103 SGNYAAFLLCIIFAG
+103 GGNYAAFLLCIIFAG
-118 LLQIGFGLFKLGFFA
+118 GLQILFGLFKLGFFA
-133 NFIPNNVILGLLA
+133 NYIPNNVILGLLA

-154 TQLPYLLGIHDFSWS
+154 TQIPYLLGLGNFSWREL
-169 AVWSG
+169 WIDQG
-174 TFFSNFSSLDKGAA
+174 INPNIQLDDGAMA
-188 LIGLLSLFLI
+188 IGLLSVVVI
-198 LAWDSSP
+198 LVWDKTP

-215 VAVVAAALLNFI
+215 IAVLVAAVLNYV
-227 LMSMGSPL
+227 LTYLQSPW
-235 AVQNH
+235 AIQTE
-240 NLIQLPN
+240 NLIQLLN
-247 LLEAPRD
+247 LLNATESAF
-254 VLIFPDFSYLAE
+254 IFPDWSALTN

-289 AADKLDPQ
+289 AADKLDPH
-297 KRSSPPNRELWAQ
+297 KRASPPNRELWAQ
-310 GTGNIVSGLIGGMPI
+310 GTGNIISGLIGGMPI

-337 SGARSKCSTIIHGIF
+337 TGARSKCSTIIHGIL

-357 MFFVPLMN
+357 LFFVPLMN

-378 TGFKLTHPKLFK
+378 TGFKLTHPSLFK
-390 KLYQQGWKQFLP
+390 KLYQQGWTQFIP
-402 FIITLVA
+402 FMITLVA
-409 ILLTDLLT
+409 ILLTDLLV

-422 LLVSS
+422 LASS
-427 AFILYGNL
+427 IVFILYGNL
-435 NKGVRVYKEKH
+435 HKGVRVYREKH
-446 LHGIVTR
+446 LHGVITR

-460 TFLNRSA
+460 TFLNRAS
-467 LISALEHVH
+467 LISALERVH
-476 KGEQLILDA
+476 KHEKLVIDA

-510 KIDLKLI
+510 QIDLKLI
-517 GFKQHYH
+517 GFKQHYQ

-535 STRDLQQQLTP
+535 STRDLQSKLKP
-546 AQVLNLLKEGNERFV
+546 SDVLKLLKEGNQRFV
-561 KNERLQR
+561 RNERLQR

-578 DQGQHPIAAVLGCM
+578 DEGQHPIAAVLGCM

-613 IAGNVAGQKVIG
+613 IAGNVAGQKVLG

-633 KGSKVV
+633 KGAKVI

-644 TDCGAVTSACQLRLQ
+644 TDCGAVTSACQLSLQ
-659 HKSISDI
+659 KQSVADI
-666 KEMPYIQYILGP
+666 KEMPHIQYVLGP
-678 LMHSVQSAY
+678 LMHSVDNVY
-687 DIMQPRE
+687 DIMQPRS
-694 LNRPFIDQVTTL
+694 LTPAFIDQVTAM

-714 IVNHSSVLKEM
+714 IIKHSAVLREM
-725 LERGEIAIVG
+725 LEHQQIDIVG
-735 AIYDVQ
+735 AIYDVK
-741 TGRVNF
+741 TGKVNF
-747 LE
+747 L

>member
-1 MLVLHLTSKS
+1 MTLFEVKNRLH
-11 ILIFIPNG
+11 I
-19 CFMSVLNL
+19 
-27 RKPFYLKDI
+27 KDA

-61 ISGIIAGIV
+61 LSGILAGIV
-70 GGIVVGV
+70 GGIVVGF

-98 QLDQL
+98 QLEQL
-103 SGNYAAFLLCIIFAG
+103 GGNYAAFLLCIIFAG
-118 LLQIGFGLFKLGFFA
+118 GLQILFGLFKLGFFA
-133 NFIPNNVILGLLA
+133 NYIPNNVILGLLA

-154 TQLPYLLGIHDFSWS
+154 TQIPYLLGLGNFSWREL
-169 AVWSG
+169 WSDQG
-174 TFFSNFSSLDKGAA
+174 INPNIQLDAGAMA
-188 LIGLLSLFLI
+188 IGLLSVVVI
-198 LAWDSSP
+198 LVWDKTP

-215 VAVVAAALLNFI
+215 IAVLVAAVLNYV
-227 LMSMGSPL
+227 LTYLQSPW
-235 AVQNH
+235 AIQTE

-247 LLEAPRD
+247 LLNATESAF
-254 VLIFPDFSYLAE
+254 IFPDWSALTN

-289 AADKLDPQ
+289 AADKLDPH
-297 KRSSPPNRELWAQ
+297 KRASPPNRELWAQ
-310 GTGNIVSGLIGGMPI
+310 GTGNIISGLIGGMPI

-337 SGARSKCSTIIHGIF
+337 TGARSKCSTIIHGIL

-357 MFFVPLMN
+357 LFFVPLMN

-378 TGFKLTHPKLFK
+378 TGFKLTHPSLFK
-390 KLYQQGWKQFLP
+390 KLYQQGWTQFIP
-402 FIITLVA
+402 FMITLVA
-409 ILLTDLLT
+409 ILLTDLLV

-422 LLVSS
+422 LASS
-427 AFILYGNL
+427 IVFILYGNL
-435 NKGVRVYKEKH
+435 HKGVRVYREKH
-446 LHGIVTR
+446 LHGVITR

-460 TFLNRSA
+460 TFLNRAS
-467 LISALEHVH
+467 LISALERVH
-476 KGEQLILDA
+476 KHEKLVIDA

-510 KIDLKLI
+510 QIDLKLI
-517 GFKQHYH
+517 GFKQHYQ
-524 ELDDAVLDIDI
+524 ELDDAVLDVDI
-535 STRDLQQQLTP
+535 STRDLQSKLKP
-546 AQVLNLLKEGNERFV
+546 SDVLKLLKEGNQRFV
-561 KNERLQR
+561 RNERLQR

-578 DQGQHPIAAVLGCM
+578 DEGQHPIAAVLGCM

-613 IAGNVAGQKVIG
+613 IAGNVAGQKVLG

-633 KGSKVV
+633 KGAKVI

-644 TDCGAVTSACQLRLQ
+644 TDCGAVTSACQLSLQ
-659 HKSISDI
+659 KQSVADI
-666 KEMPYIQYILGP
+666 KEMPHIQYVLGP
-678 LMHSVQSAY
+678 LMHSVDNVY
-687 DIMQPRE
+687 DIMQPRS
-694 LNRPFIDQVTTL
+694 LTPAFIDQVTAM

-714 IVNHSSVLKEM
+714 IIKHSAVLREM
-725 LERGEIAIVG
+725 LEHQQIDIVG
-735 AIYDVQ
+735 AIYDVK
-741 TGRVNF
+741 TGKVNF
-747 LE
+747 L

>member
-1 MLVLHLTSKS
+1 MVVFMPALELKNRFHLND
-11 ILIFIPNG
+11 L
-19 CFMSVLNL
+19 
-27 RKPFYLKDI
+27 
-36 LSGLVV
+36 LSGVVV

-70 GGIVVGV
+70 GGIIVGL

-83 SVAGPAAGLTAVILV
+83 SVSGPAAGLTAVILV

-103 SGNYAAFLLCIIFAG
+103 GGNYAAFLLCIVFAG
-118 LLQIGFGLFKLGFFA
+118 ILQILFGIFKLGFFA

-146 AIGVILIA
+146 AIGAILIV
-154 TQLPYLLGIHDFSWS
+154 TQLPYLFGLTDFSWKNIWT
-169 AVWSG
+169 A
-174 TFFSNFSSLDKGAA
+174 TPDTILQHFDAGAA

-198 LAWDSSP
+198 LAWDNSP
-205 LKKLVLPSAL
+205 LKKLAIPSAL
-215 VAVVAAALLNFI
+215 IAVVIAAVLNFV
-227 LMSMGSPL
+227 LMNIGSPW
-235 AVQNH
+235 AVQTN

-247 LLEAPRD
+247 ILQAPQE
-254 VLIFPDFSYLAE
+254 VLVFPDFSYLTE
-266 PLIYTGAITLAVVA
+266 PLIYTGAITLAIVA

-310 GTGNIVSGLIGGMPI
+310 GAGNIVSGLIGGMPV

-337 SGARSKCSTIIHGIF
+337 TGARSKYSTIIHGIL

-357 MFFVPLMN
+357 LFFVQLMN
-365 MIPLSALAAILIL
+365 MIPLSALAAILIV

-390 KLYQQGWKQFLP
+390 QLYQKGWKQFLP

-417 GILIG
+417 GILVG
-422 LLVSS
+422 LFTSS
-427 AFILYGNL
+427 AFILYGNF

-476 KGEQLILDA
+476 KDQQLIIDA
-485 TQSDSIDPDIYQ
+485 TQCDSIDPDIYQ
-497 VIQEYQ
+497 VIQDYQ
-503 NETAIKR
+503 NETAVKR
-510 KIDLKLI
+510 QVDLKLI
-517 GFKQHYH
+517 GFKQHY
-524 ELDDAVLDIDI
+524 EEVDDAVLDIYI
-535 STRDLQQQLTP
+535 STRDLQRKLSPQQVVT
-546 AQVLNLLKEGNERFV
+546 LLKEGNERFV

-578 DQGQHPIAAVLGCM
+578 DEGQHPIAAVLGCM
-592 DSRAPTEMLFDVGIG
+592 DSRAPTEMIFDVGIG

-613 IAGNVAGQKVIG
+613 IAGNIAGQKVLG

-633 KGSKVV
+633 KGSKVIL
-639 VVLGH
+639 VLGH

-659 HKSISDI
+659 EKQVSDV
-666 KEMPYIQYILGP
+666 KEMPHIQYVLGP
-678 LMHSVQSAY
+678 LMRSVESVY

-694 LNRPFIDQVTTL
+694 LNKAFINQVTAM

-714 IVNHSSVLKEM
+714 IINNSTVLKD
-725 LERGEIAIVG
+725 LLDRGEIAIIG
-735 AIYDVQ
+735 AIYDVK
-741 TGRVNF
+741 TGHVEF
-747 LE
+747 LDA

>member
-1 MLVLHLTSKS
+1 MTLFEVKNRLH
-11 ILIFIPNG
+11 I
-19 CFMSVLNL
+19 
-27 RKPFYLKDI
+27 KDA

-61 ISGIIAGIV
+61 LSGILAGIV
-70 GGIVVGV
+70 GGIVVGF

-98 QLDQL
+98 QLEQL
-103 SGNYAAFLLCIIFAG
+103 GGNYAAFLLCIIFAG
-118 LLQIGFGLFKLGFFA
+118 GLQILFGLFKLGFFA
-133 NFIPNNVILGLLA
+133 NYIPNNVILGLLA

-154 TQLPYLLGIHDFSWS
+154 TQIPYLLGLGNFSWREL
-169 AVWSG
+169 WSDQG
-174 TFFSNFSSLDKGAA
+174 INPNIQLDAGAMA
-188 LIGLLSLFLI
+188 IGLLSVVVI
-198 LAWDSSP
+198 LVWDKTP

-215 VAVVAAALLNFI
+215 IAVLVAAVLNYV
-227 LMSMGSPL
+227 LTYLQSPW
-235 AVQNH
+235 AIQTE

-247 LLEAPRD
+247 LLNATESAF
-254 VLIFPDFSYLAE
+254 IFPDWSALTN

-289 AADKLDPQ
+289 AADKLDPH
-297 KRSSPPNRELWAQ
+297 KRASPPNRELWAQ
-310 GTGNIVSGLIGGMPI
+310 GTGNIISGLIGGMPI

-337 SGARSKCSTIIHGIF
+337 TGARSKCSTIIHGIL

-357 MFFVPLMN
+357 LFFVPLMN

-378 TGFKLTHPKLFK
+378 TGFKLTHPSLFK
-390 KLYQQGWKQFLP
+390 KLYQQGWTQFIP
-402 FIITLVA
+402 FMITLVA
-409 ILLTDLLT
+409 ILLTDLLV

-422 LLVSS
+422 LASS
-427 AFILYGNL
+427 IVFILYGNL
-435 NKGVRVYKEKH
+435 HKGVRVYREKH
-446 LHGIVTR
+446 LHGVITR

-460 TFLNRSA
+460 TFLNRAS
-467 LISALEHVH
+467 LISALERVH
-476 KGEQLILDA
+476 KHEKLVIDA

-510 KIDLKLI
+510 QIDLKLI
-517 GFKQHYH
+517 GFKQHYQ

-535 STRDLQQQLTP
+535 STRDLQSKLKP
-546 AQVLNLLKEGNERFV
+546 SDVLKLLKEGNQRFV

-578 DQGQHPIAAVLGCM
+578 DEGQHPIAAVLGCM

-613 IAGNVAGQKVIG
+613 IAGNVAGQKVLG

-633 KGSKVV
+633 KGAKVI

-644 TDCGAVTSACQLRLQ
+644 TDCGAVTSACQLALQ
-659 HKSISDI
+659 KQSVADI
-666 KEMPYIQYILGP
+666 KEMPHIQYVLGP
-678 LMHSVQSAY
+678 LMHSVDNVY
-687 DIMQPRE
+687 DIMQPRS
-694 LNRPFIDQVTTL
+694 LTPAFIDQVTAM

-714 IVNHSSVLKEM
+714 IIKHSAVLREM
-725 LERGEIAIVG
+725 LEHQQIDIVG
-735 AIYDVQ
+735 AIYDVK
-741 TGRVNF
+741 TGKVNF
-747 LE
+747 L

>member
-1 MLVLHLTSKS
+1 MTLFEVKNRLH
-11 ILIFIPNG
+11 I
-19 CFMSVLNL
+19 
-27 RKPFYLKDI
+27 KDA

-61 ISGIIAGIV
+61 LSGILAGIV
-70 GGIVVGV
+70 GGIVVGF

-98 QLDQL
+98 QLEQL
-103 SGNYAAFLLCIIFAG
+103 GGNYAAFLLCIIFAG
-118 LLQIGFGLFKLGFFA
+118 GLQILFGLFKLGFFA
-133 NFIPNNVILGLLA
+133 NYIPNNVILGLLA

-154 TQLPYLLGIHDFSWS
+154 TQIPYLLGLGNFSWREL
-169 AVWSG
+169 WSDQG
-174 TFFSNFSSLDKGAA
+174 INPNIQLDAGAMA
-188 LIGLLSLFLI
+188 IGLLSVVVI
-198 LAWDSSP
+198 LVWDKTP

-215 VAVVAAALLNFI
+215 IAVLVAAVLNYV
-227 LMSMGSPL
+227 LTYLQSPW
-235 AVQNH
+235 AIQTE

-247 LLEAPRD
+247 LLNATESAF
-254 VLIFPDFSYLAE
+254 IFPDWSALAN

-289 AADKLDPQ
+289 AADKLDPH
-297 KRSSPPNRELWAQ
+297 KRASPPNRELWAQ
-310 GTGNIVSGLIGGMPI
+310 GTGNIISGLIGGMPI
-325 TSVIVRSSVNAN
+325 TSVIVRSSVNDN
-337 SGARSKCSTIIHGIF
+337 TGERSKCSTIIHGIL

-357 MFFVPLMN
+357 LFFVPLMN

-378 TGFKLTHPKLFK
+378 TGFKLTHPSLFK
-390 KLYQQGWKQFLP
+390 KLYQQGWTQFIP
-402 FIITLVA
+402 FMITLVA
-409 ILLTDLLT
+409 ILLTDLLV

-422 LLVSS
+422 LASS
-427 AFILYGNL
+427 IVFILYGNL
-435 NKGVRVYKEKH
+435 HKGVRVYREKH
-446 LHGIVTR
+446 LHGVITR

-460 TFLNRSA
+460 TFLNRAS
-467 LISALEHVH
+467 LISALERVH
-476 KGEQLILDA
+476 KHEKLVIDA

-510 KIDLKLI
+510 QIDLKLI
-517 GFKQHYH
+517 GFKQHYQ

-535 STRDLQQQLTP
+535 STRDLQSKLKP
-546 AQVLNLLKEGNERFV
+546 SDVLKLLKEGNQRFV

-578 DQGQHPIAAVLGCM
+578 DEGQHPIAAVLGCM

-613 IAGNVAGQKVIG
+613 IAGNVAGQKVLG

-633 KGSKVV
+633 KGAKVI

-644 TDCGAVTSACQLRLQ
+644 TDCGAVTSACQLSLQ
-659 HKSISDI
+659 KQSVADI
-666 KEMPYIQYILGP
+666 KEMPHIQYVLGP
-678 LMHSVQSAY
+678 LMHSVDNVY
-687 DIMQPRE
+687 DIMQPRS
-694 LNRPFIDQVTTL
+694 LTPAFIDQVTAM

-714 IVNHSSVLKEM
+714 IIKHSAVLREM
-725 LERGEIAIVG
+725 LEHQQIDIVG
-735 AIYDVQ
+735 AIYDVK
-741 TGRVNF
+741 TGKVNF
-747 LE
+747 L

>member
-1 MLVLHLTSKS
+1 MTLFEVKNRLH
-11 ILIFIPNG
+11 I
-19 CFMSVLNL
+19 
-27 RKPFYLKDI
+27 KDT

-61 ISGIIAGIV
+61 LSGILAGIV
-70 GGIVVGV
+70 GGIVVGF

-98 QLDQL
+98 QLEQL
-103 SGNYAAFLLCIIFAG
+103 GGNYAAFLLCIIFAG
-118 LLQIGFGLFKLGFFA
+118 GLQILFGLFKLGFFA
-133 NFIPNNVILGLLA
+133 NYIPNNVILGLLA

-154 TQLPYLLGIHDFSWS
+154 TQIPYLLGLGNFSWREL
-169 AVWSG
+169 WIDQG
-174 TFFSNFSSLDKGAA
+174 INPNIQLDAGAMA
-188 LIGLLSLFLI
+188 IGLLSVVVI
-198 LAWDSSP
+198 LVWDKTP

-215 VAVVAAALLNFI
+215 IAVLVAAVLNYV
-227 LMSMGSPL
+227 LTYLQSPW
-235 AVQNH
+235 AIQTE

-247 LLEAPRD
+247 LLNATESAF
-254 VLIFPDFSYLAE
+254 IFPDWSALTN

-289 AADKLDPQ
+289 AADKLDPH
-297 KRSSPPNRELWAQ
+297 KRASPPNRELWAQ
-310 GTGNIVSGLIGGMPI
+310 GTGNIISGLIGGMPI

-337 SGARSKCSTIIHGIF
+337 TGARSKCSTIIHGIL

-357 MFFVPLMN
+357 LFFVPLMN

-378 TGFKLTHPKLFK
+378 TGFKLTHPSLFK
-390 KLYQQGWKQFLP
+390 KLYQQGWTQFIP
-402 FIITLVA
+402 FMITLVA
-409 ILLTDLLT
+409 ILLTDLLV

-422 LLVSS
+422 LASS
-427 AFILYGNL
+427 IVFILYGNL
-435 NKGVRVYKEKH
+435 HKGVRVYREKH
-446 LHGIVTR
+446 LHGVITR

-460 TFLNRSA
+460 TFLNRAS
-467 LISALEHVH
+467 LISALERVH
-476 KGEQLILDA
+476 KHEKLVIDA

-510 KIDLKLI
+510 QIDLKLI
-517 GFKQHYH
+517 GFKQHYQ

-535 STRDLQQQLTP
+535 STRDLQSKLKP
-546 AQVLNLLKEGNERFV
+546 SDVLKLLKEGNQRFV
-561 KNERLQR
+561 RNERLQR

-578 DQGQHPIAAVLGCM
+578 DEGQHPIAAVLGCM

-613 IAGNVAGQKVIG
+613 IAGNVAGQKVLG

-633 KGSKVV
+633 KGAKVI

-644 TDCGAVTSACQLRLQ
+644 TDCGAVTSACQLSLQ
-659 HKSISDI
+659 KQSVADI
-666 KEMPYIQYILGP
+666 KEMPHIQYVLGP
-678 LMHSVQSAY
+678 LMHSVDNVY
-687 DIMQPRE
+687 DIMQPRS
-694 LNRPFIDQVTTL
+694 LTPAFIDQVTAM

-714 IVNHSSVLKEM
+714 IIKHSAVLREM
-725 LERGEIAIVG
+725 LEHQQIDIVG
-735 AIYDVQ
+735 AIYDVK
-741 TGRVNF
+741 TGKVNF
-747 LE
+747 L

>member
-1 MLVLHLTSKS
+1 
-11 ILIFIPNG
+11 
-19 CFMSVLNL
+19 
-27 RKPFYLKDI
+27 
-36 LSGLVV
+36 
-42 FLVALPLCLGIA
+42 
-54 LASGAPI
+54 
-61 ISGIIAGIV
+61 
-70 GGIVVGV
+70 
-77 LSGSHI
+77 
-83 SVAGPAAGLTAVILV
+83 
-98 QLDQL
+98 
-103 SGNYAAFLLCIIFAG
+103 
-118 LLQIGFGLFKLGFFA
+118 LGFFA

-146 AIGVILIA
+146 AIGAILIV
-154 TQLPYLLGIHDFSWS
+154 TQLPYLFGLTDFSWKD
-169 AVWSG
+169 VW
-174 TFFSNFSSLDKGAA
+174 TATPDTVIQKFDTGAA

-205 LKKLVLPSAL
+205 LKKLALPSAL
-215 VAVVAAALLNFI
+215 IAVVIAAVLNFV
-227 LMSMGSPL
+227 LMNIGSSW
-235 AVQNH
+235 AVQTN

-247 LLEAPRD
+247 ILQAPEE
-254 VLIFPDFSYLAE
+254 VLVFPDFSYLAE
-266 PLIYTGAITLAVVA
+266 PLIYTGAITLAIVA

-310 GTGNIVSGLIGGMPI
+310 GAGNIVSGLIGGMPV

-337 SGARSKCSTIIHGIF
+337 TGARSKYSTIIHGIL

-357 MFFVPLMN
+357 LFFVQLMN
-365 MIPLSALAAILIL
+365 MIPLSALAAILIV

-390 KLYQQGWKQFLP
+390 QLYQKGWKQFLP

-417 GILIG
+417 GILVG
-422 LLVSS
+422 LFTSS
-427 AFILYGNL
+427 AFILYGNF

-476 KGEQLILDA
+476 KDQQLIIDA
-485 TQSDSIDPDIYQ
+485 TQCDSIDPDIYQ
-497 VIQEYQ
+497 VIQDYQ
-503 NETAIKR
+503 NETAVKR
-510 KIDLKLI
+510 QVDLKLI
-517 GFKQHYH
+517 GFKQHY
-524 ELDDAVLDIDI
+524 EEVDDAVLDIYI
-535 STRDLQQQLTP
+535 STRDLQRKLSPQQVVT
-546 AQVLNLLKEGNERFV
+546 LLKEGNERFV

-578 DQGQHPIAAVLGCM
+578 DEGQHPIAAVLGCM
-592 DSRAPTEMLFDVGIG
+592 DSRAPTEMIFDVGIG

-613 IAGNVAGQKVIG
+613 IAGNIAGQKVLG

-633 KGSKVV
+633 KGSKVIL
-639 VVLGH
+639 VLGH

-659 HKSISDI
+659 EKQVSDV
-666 KEMPYIQYILGP
+666 KEMPHIQYVLGP
-678 LMHSVQSAY
+678 LMRSVESVY

-694 LNRPFIDQVTTL
+694 LNKAFINQVTAM

-714 IVNHSSVLKEM
+714 IINNSRVLKD
-725 LERGEIAIVG
+725 LLDRGEIAIIG
-735 AIYDVQ
+735 AIYDVK
-741 TGRVNF
+741 TGHVEF
-747 LE
+747 LDT

>member
-1 MLVLHLTSKS
+1 MTLFEVKNRLH
-11 ILIFIPNG
+11 I
-19 CFMSVLNL
+19 
-27 RKPFYLKDI
+27 KDA

-61 ISGIIAGIV
+61 LSGILAGIV
-70 GGIVVGV
+70 GGIVVGF

-98 QLDQL
+98 QLEQL
-103 SGNYAAFLLCIIFAG
+103 GGNYAAFLLCIIFAG
-118 LLQIGFGLFKLGFFA
+118 GLQILFGLFKLGFFA
-133 NFIPNNVILGLLA
+133 NYIPNNVILGLLA

-154 TQLPYLLGIHDFSWS
+154 TQIPYLLGLGNFSWREL
-169 AVWSG
+169 WSDQG
-174 TFFSNFSSLDKGAA
+174 INPNIQLDAGAMA
-188 LIGLLSLFLI
+188 IGLLSVVVI
-198 LAWDSSP
+198 LVWDKTP

-215 VAVVAAALLNFI
+215 IAVLVAAVLNYALTYLQ
-227 LMSMGSPL
+227 SPW
-235 AVQNH
+235 AIQTE

-247 LLEAPRD
+247 LLNTTESAF
-254 VLIFPDFSYLAE
+254 IFPDWSALTN

-289 AADKLDPQ
+289 AADKLDPH
-297 KRSSPPNRELWAQ
+297 KRASPPNRELWAQ
-310 GTGNIVSGLIGGMPI
+310 GTGNIISGLIGGMPI

-337 SGARSKCSTIIHGIF
+337 TGARSKCSTIIHGIL

-357 MFFVPLMN
+357 LFFVPLMN

-378 TGFKLTHPKLFK
+378 TGFKLTHPGLFK
-390 KLYQQGWKQFLP
+390 KLYQQGWTQFIP
-402 FIITLVA
+402 FMITLVA
-409 ILLTDLLT
+409 ILLTDLLV

-422 LLVSS
+422 LASS
-427 AFILYGNL
+427 IVFILYGNL
-435 NKGVRVYKEKH
+435 HKGVRVYREKH
-446 LHGIVTR
+446 LHGVITR

-460 TFLNRSA
+460 TFLNRAS
-467 LISALEHVH
+467 LISALERVH
-476 KGEQLILDA
+476 KHEKLVIDA

-510 KIDLKLI
+510 QIDLKLI
-517 GFKQHYH
+517 GFKQHYQ

-535 STRDLQQQLTP
+535 STRDLQSKLKP
-546 AQVLNLLKEGNERFV
+546 SDVLKLLKEGNQRFV
-561 KNERLQR
+561 RNERLQR

-578 DQGQHPIAAVLGCM
+578 DEGQHPIAAVLGCM

-613 IAGNVAGQKVIG
+613 IAGNVAGQKVLG

-633 KGSKVV
+633 KGAKVI

-644 TDCGAVTSACQLRLQ
+644 TDCGAVTSACQLSLQ
-659 HKSISDI
+659 KQSVADI
-666 KEMPYIQYILGP
+666 KEMPHIQYVLGP
-678 LMHSVQSAY
+678 LMHSVDNVY
-687 DIMQPRE
+687 DIMQPRS
-694 LNRPFIDQVTTL
+694 LTPAFIDQVTAM

-714 IVNHSSVLKEM
+714 IIKHSAVLREM
-725 LERGEIAIVG
+725 LEHQQIDIVG
-735 AIYDVQ
+735 AIYDVK
-741 TGRVNF
+741 TGKVNF
-747 LE
+747 L

>member
-1 MLVLHLTSKS
+1 MTLFEVKNRLH
-11 ILIFIPNG
+11 I
-19 CFMSVLNL
+19 
-27 RKPFYLKDI
+27 KDA

-61 ISGIIAGIV
+61 LSGILAGIV
-70 GGIVVGV
+70 GGIVVGF

-98 QLDQL
+98 QLEQL
-103 SGNYAAFLLCIIFAG
+103 GGNYAAFLLCIIFAG
-118 LLQIGFGLFKLGFFA
+118 GLQILFGLFKLGFFA
-133 NFIPNNVILGLLA
+133 NYIPNNVILGLLA

-154 TQLPYLLGIHDFSWS
+154 TQIPYLLGLGNFSWREL
-169 AVWSG
+169 WIDQG
-174 TFFSNFSSLDKGAA
+174 INPNIQLDDGAMA
-188 LIGLLSLFLI
+188 IGLLSVVVI
-198 LAWDSSP
+198 LVWDKTP

-215 VAVVAAALLNFI
+215 IAVLVAAVLNYV
-227 LMSMGSPL
+227 LTYLQSPW
-235 AVQNH
+235 AIQTE

-247 LLEAPRD
+247 LLNATESAF
-254 VLIFPDFSYLAE
+254 IFPDWSALTN

-289 AADKLDPQ
+289 AADKLDPH
-297 KRSSPPNRELWAQ
+297 KRASPPNRELWAQ
-310 GTGNIVSGLIGGMPI
+310 GTGNIISGLIGGMPI

-337 SGARSKCSTIIHGIF
+337 TGARSKCSTIIHGIL

-357 MFFVPLMN
+357 LFFVPLMN

-378 TGFKLTHPKLFK
+378 TGFKLTHPSLFK
-390 KLYQQGWKQFLP
+390 KLYQQGWTQFIP
-402 FIITLVA
+402 FMITLVA
-409 ILLTDLLT
+409 ILLTDLLA

-422 LLVSS
+422 LASS
-427 AFILYGNL
+427 IVFILYGNL
-435 NKGVRVYKEKH
+435 HKGVRVYREKH
-446 LHGIVTR
+446 LHGVITR

-460 TFLNRSA
+460 TFLNRAS
-467 LISALEHVH
+467 LISALERVH
-476 KGEQLILDA
+476 KHEKLVIDA

-510 KIDLKLI
+510 QIDLKLI
-517 GFKQHYH
+517 GFKQHYQ

-535 STRDLQQQLTP
+535 STRDLQSKLKP
-546 AQVLNLLKEGNERFV
+546 SDVLKLLKEGNQRFV
-561 KNERLQR
+561 RNERLQR

-578 DQGQHPIAAVLGCM
+578 DEGQHPIAAVLGCM

-613 IAGNVAGQKVIG
+613 IAGNVAGQKVLG

-633 KGSKVV
+633 KGAKVI

-644 TDCGAVTSACQLRLQ
+644 TDCGAVTSACQLSLQ
-659 HKSISDI
+659 KQSVADI
-666 KEMPYIQYILGP
+666 KEMPHIQYVLGP
-678 LMHSVQSAY
+678 LMHSVDNVY
-687 DIMQPRE
+687 DIMQPRS
-694 LNRPFIDQVTTL
+694 LTPAFIDQVTAM

-714 IVNHSSVLKEM
+714 IIKHSAVLREM
-725 LERGEIAIVG
+725 LEHQQIDIVG
-735 AIYDVQ
+735 AIYDVK
-741 TGRVNF
+741 TGKVNF
-747 LE
+747 L

>member
-1 MLVLHLTSKS
+1 MPALE
-11 ILIFIPNG
+11 
-19 CFMSVLNL
+19 
-27 RKPFYLKDI
+27 LKNRFHVNDL
-36 LSGLVV
+36 LSGVVV
-42 FLVALPLCLGIA
+42 FLVALPLCLGIAFMFGIA

-70 GGIVVGV
+70 GGIIVGL

-83 SVAGPAAGLTAVILV
+83 SVSGPAAGLTAVILV

-103 SGNYAAFLLCIIFAG
+103 GGNYAAFLLCIVFAG
-118 LLQIGFGLFKLGFFA
+118 ILQILFGVFKLGFFA

-146 AIGVILIA
+146 AIGAILIV
-154 TQLPYLLGIHDFSWS
+154 TQLPYLFGLTDFSWKE
-169 AVWSG
+169 VWTATPD
-174 TFFSNFSSLDKGAA
+174 TFIQKFDAGAA

-205 LKKLVLPSAL
+205 LKKLALPSAL
-215 VAVVAAALLNFI
+215 IAVVLAAVFNFVLI
-227 LMSMGSPL
+227 SIGSSW
-235 AVQNH
+235 AVQSN

-247 LLEAPRD
+247 ILQAPEE
-254 VLIFPDFSYLAE
+254 VLVFPDFSYLAE
-266 PLIYTGAITLAVVA
+266 PLIYTGAITLAIVA

-310 GTGNIVSGLIGGMPI
+310 GAGNIVSGLIGGMPV

-337 SGARSKCSTIIHGIF
+337 TGARGKCSTIIHGVL
-352 LLLAV
+352 LLLAIL
-357 MFFVPLMN
+357 FFVPLMN
-365 MIPLSALAAILIL
+365 MIPLSALAAILIV

-390 KLYQQGWKQFLP
+390 QLYQKGWRQFLP

-417 GILIG
+417 GILVG
-422 LLVSS
+422 LFTSS
-427 AFILYGNL
+427 AFILYGNF

-476 KGEQLILDA
+476 KNQQLIIDA
-485 TQSDSIDPDIYQ
+485 TQCDSIDPDIYQ
-497 VIQEYQ
+497 VIQDYQ
-503 NETAIKR
+503 NETAVKR
-510 KIDLKLI
+510 QVDLKLI
-517 GFKQHYH
+517 GFKQHY
-524 ELDDAVLDIDI
+524 EEVDDAVLDIYI
-535 STRDLQQQLTP
+535 STRDLQCKLSPQQVIT
-546 AQVLNLLKEGNERFV
+546 LLKEGNERFV

-578 DQGQHPIAAVLGCM
+578 DEGQHPIAAVLGCM
-592 DSRAPTEMLFDVGIG
+592 DSRAPTEMIFDVGIG

-613 IAGNVAGQKVIG
+613 IAGNIAGQKVLG

-633 KGSKVV
+633 KGSKVIL
-639 VVLGH
+639 VLGH

-659 HKSISDI
+659 QKQISDV
-666 KEMPYIQYILGP
+666 KEMSHIQYVLGP
-678 LMHSVQSAY
+678 LMHSVESVY

-694 LNRPFIDQVTTL
+694 LNKTFVNQVTAM

-714 IVNHSSVLKEM
+714 IINNSTVLKD
-725 LERGEIAIVG
+725 LLDRGEIAIVG
-735 AIYDVQ
+735 AIYDVK
-741 TGRVNF
+741 TGHVEF
-747 LE
+747 LDT

>member
-1 MLVLHLTSKS
+1 MTSLTLKNRFHLND
-11 ILIFIPNG
+11 L
-19 CFMSVLNL
+19 
-27 RKPFYLKDI
+27 
-36 LSGLVV
+36 LSGVVV

-70 GGIVVGV
+70 GGIIIGL

-83 SVAGPAAGLTAVILV
+83 SVSGPAAGLTAVILV

-103 SGNYAAFLLCIIFAG
+103 GGNYAAFLLCIVFAG
-118 LLQIGFGLFKLGFFA
+118 ILQILFGLFKLGFFA

-146 AIGVILIA
+146 AIGAILIV
-154 TQLPYLLGIHDFSWS
+154 TQLPYLFGLSSFSWDMLWTSTPS
-169 AVWSG
+169 ALVQH
-174 TFFSNFSSLDKGAA
+174 FDLGAA

-205 LKKLVLPSAL
+205 LKKLALPSAL
-215 VAVVAAALLNFI
+215 IAVVLAAGLNFI
-227 LMSMGSPL
+227 LISIGSPW
-235 AVQNH
+235 AVQTD

-247 LLEAPRD
+247 ILQAPQE
-254 VLIFPDFSYLAE
+254 VLVFPDFAYLAE
-266 PLIYTGAITLAVVA
+266 PLIYTGAVTLAIVA

-289 AADKLDPQ
+289 AADKLDSQ

-310 GTGNIVSGLIGGMPI
+310 GAGNIVSGLIGGMPV

-337 SGARSKCSTIIHGIF
+337 TGARSKCSTIFHGIL
-352 LLLAV
+352 LLLAIL
-357 MFFVPLMN
+357 FFVPLMN
-365 MIPLSALAAILIL
+365 MIPLSALAAILIV

-390 KLYQQGWKQFLP
+390 QLYQKGWKQFLP

-417 GILIG
+417 GIVIG
-422 LLVSS
+422 LLTSS
-427 AFILYGNL
+427 GFILYGNF

-476 KGEQLILDA
+476 KHQQLIIDA
-485 TQSDSIDPDIYQ
+485 TQCDSIDPDIYQ
-497 VIQEYQ
+497 VIQDYQ
-503 NETAIKR
+503 NETASKR
-510 KIDLKLI
+510 QIDLKLI
-517 GFKQHYH
+517 GFKQHYQDVD
-524 ELDDAVLDIDI
+524 EAALDIYI
-535 STRDLQQQLTP
+535 STRELQRKLSPQQVIT
-546 AQVLNLLKEGNERFV
+546 LLKEGNERFV

-568 DIYRQIRVTA
+568 DVYRQIRVTA
-578 DQGQHPIAAVLGCM
+578 DEGQHPIAAVLGCM
-592 DSRAPTEMLFDVGIG
+592 DSRAPTEMIFDVGIG

-613 IAGNVAGQKVIG
+613 IAGNIAGQKVLG

-633 KGSKVV
+633 KGSKVIL
-639 VVLGH
+639 VLGH

-659 HKSISDI
+659 QKRVSDVQ
-666 KEMPYIQYILGP
+666 EMPHIQYVLGP
-678 LMHSVQSAY
+678 LMHSVDSVY
-687 DIMQPRE
+687 DIMQPRD
-694 LNRPFIDQVTTL
+694 LSRAFINQVTAM

-714 IVNHSSVLKEM
+714 ITAHSPVLKD
-725 LERGEIAIVG
+725 LLDRGEIAIVG
-735 AIYDVQ
+735 AIYDVK
-741 TGRVNF
+741 TGQVEF
-747 LE
+747 LDR

>member
-1 MLVLHLTSKS
+1 MVVFMPALELKNRFHLND
-11 ILIFIPNG
+11 L
-19 CFMSVLNL
+19 
-27 RKPFYLKDI
+27 
-36 LSGLVV
+36 LSGVVV

-70 GGIVVGV
+70 GGIIVGL

-83 SVAGPAAGLTAVILV
+83 SVSGPAAGLTAVILV

-103 SGNYAAFLLCIIFAG
+103 GGNYAAFLLCIVFAG
-118 LLQIGFGLFKLGFFA
+118 ILQILFGIFKLGFFA

-146 AIGVILIA
+146 AIGAILIV
-154 TQLPYLLGIHDFSWS
+154 TQLPYLFGLTDFSWKN
-169 AVWSG
+169 VWTATPD
-174 TFFSNFSSLDKGAA
+174 TFLQHFDAGAA

-198 LAWDSSP
+198 LAWDNSP
-205 LKKLVLPSAL
+205 LKKLAIPSAL
-215 VAVVAAALLNFI
+215 IAVVIAAVLNFV
-227 LMSMGSPL
+227 LMNIRSPW
-235 AVQNH
+235 AVQTN

-247 LLEAPRD
+247 ILQAPQE
-254 VLIFPDFSYLAE
+254 VLVFPDFGYLAE
-266 PLIYTGAITLAVVA
+266 PLIYTGAITLAIVA

-310 GTGNIVSGLIGGMPI
+310 GAGNIVSGLIGGMPV

-337 SGARSKCSTIIHGIF
+337 TGARSKYSTIIHGI
-352 LLLAV
+352 LLLLSV
-357 MFFVPLMN
+357 LFFVQLMN
-365 MIPLSALAAILIL
+365 MIPLSALAAILIV

-390 KLYQQGWKQFLP
+390 QLYQKGWKQFLP

-417 GILIG
+417 GILVG
-422 LLVSS
+422 LFTSS
-427 AFILYGNL
+427 AFILYGNF

-476 KGEQLILDA
+476 KDEQLIIDA
-485 TQSDSIDPDIYQ
+485 TQCDSIDPDIYQ
-497 VIQEYQ
+497 VIQDYQ
-503 NETAIKR
+503 NETAVKR
-510 KIDLKLI
+510 QVDLKLI
-517 GFKQHYH
+517 GFKQHY
-524 ELDDAVLDIDI
+524 EEVDDAVLDIYI
-535 STRDLQQQLTP
+535 STRDLQRKLNPQQVVT
-546 AQVLNLLKEGNERFV
+546 LLKEGNERFV

-578 DQGQHPIAAVLGCM
+578 DEGQHPIAAVLGCM
-592 DSRAPTEMLFDVGIG
+592 DSRAPTEMIFDVGIG

-613 IAGNVAGQKVIG
+613 IAGNIAGQKVLG

-633 KGSKVV
+633 KGSKVIL
-639 VVLGH
+639 VLGH

-659 HKSISDI
+659 EKQVSDV
-666 KEMPYIQYILGP
+666 KEMPHIQYVLGP
-678 LMHSVQSAY
+678 LMRSVESVY

-694 LNRPFIDQVTTL
+694 LNKAFINQVTAM

-714 IVNHSSVLKEM
+714 IINNSTVLKD
-725 LERGEIAIVG
+725 LLDRGEIAIIG
-735 AIYDVQ
+735 AIYDVK
-741 TGRVNF
+741 TGHVEF
-747 LE
+747 LDA